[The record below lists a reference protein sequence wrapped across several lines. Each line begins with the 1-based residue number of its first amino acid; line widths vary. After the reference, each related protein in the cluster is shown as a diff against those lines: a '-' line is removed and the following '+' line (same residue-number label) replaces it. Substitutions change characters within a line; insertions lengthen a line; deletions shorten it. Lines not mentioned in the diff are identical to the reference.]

1 MSDNLGPERRWRW
14 INGWLT
20 AALHAALCESHIAPA
35 SQLRV
40 KDFLTSYSVL
50 LGNRPES
57 LQRVAVCSK
66 VEEWELAYIFHL
78 EEEMWGPDWAEYA
91 TFYPPRSLGPKT
103 LETFRFVLLFYIA
116 ERCLRLFVDCA
127 ERYRTARKGL
137 RRKLFGKDEGLF
149 TVRAPTLLC
158 AMGAPFY
165 LVGSTKRVRVI
176 GGDGALWQT
185 LRSGTIPT
193 KLQQFYHAMTGK
205 EHFADI
211 VETALRRT
219 REDHLAKSLRKKKG
233 EPLPRGTEATWY
245 DVLWHY
251 SESVRYNPFVPR
263 NMTDSFYWNRT
274 VRWFTSLLITGLL
287 WIASSAGAPVM
298 PVWQER
304 RCSSLWDALG
314 GNNRFG

>member
-1 MSDNLGPERRWRW
+1 MSGNLGPERRWSW
-14 INGWLT
+14 LNGWLT
-20 AALHAALCESHIAPA
+20 AALHAALWESCIAPA

-40 KDFLTSYSVL
+40 RDFLTSYSGL
-50 LGNRPES
+50 LGNRLGS
-57 LQRVAVCSK
+57 LQRVPECIE

-91 TFYPPRSLGPKT
+91 AFYPPRSLGPKT

-116 ERCLRLFVDCA
+116 ERCLKLFVDRA
-127 ERYRTARKGL
+127 ERYRTGRKGL

-149 TVRAPTLLC
+149 TARAPQLLW

-165 LVGSTKRVRVI
+165 LVGSTKRVRVV

-185 LRSGTIPT
+185 LRSATIPP
-193 KLQQFYHAMTGK
+193 KLGDFYRAMTGK
-205 EHFADI
+205 NHFADV

-219 REDHLAKSLRKKKG
+219 REDHLAKSLRKRKG

-263 NMTDSFYWNRT
+263 NVTDSFYWNRT

-287 WIASSAGAPVM
+287 RIASSARAPVKL
-298 PVWQER
+298 VWQER
-304 RCSSLWDALG
+304 HGSSLGKMLG
-314 GNNRFG
+314 GEDRFG

>member
-1 MSDNLGPERRWRW
+1 MSGNLDPQRRWHW
-14 INGWLT
+14 LNGWLT
-20 AALHAALCESHIAPA
+20 AALNA
-35 SQLRV
+35 SVIDGGVSVGPGLTV
-40 KDFLTSYSVL
+40 TDFMTHYSYQVRNKL
-50 LGNRPES
+50 DMTHLGGVRFS
-57 LQRVAVCSK
+57 AQD
-66 VEEWELAYIFHL
+66 WELEYIFHL

-91 TFYPPRSLGPKT
+91 AFYPPPSLGPKT

-116 ERCLRLFVDCA
+116 ERCLKLFLNCK
-127 ERYRTARKGL
+127 ERYSTGRKGM

-149 TVRAPTLLC
+149 TVKAPELLW

-165 LVGSTKRVRVI
+165 LVGSTKSVRVV
-176 GGDGALWQT
+176 GGDGASWRT
-185 LRSGTIPT
+185 LRSATIPT

-211 VETALRRT
+211 VETALRRA

-233 EPLPRGTEATWY
+233 EPLPCGTEATWY

-263 NMTDSFYWNRT
+263 DVTDSFYWNRT

-287 WIASSAGAPVM
+287 RIASSAGAPVI

-304 RCSSLWDALG
+304 HFSSLWNALG
-314 GNNRFG
+314 GNNRFS